1 MRGPVIAHER
11 VPGMTDSDRRLFLQ
25 RTAAGV
31 ALWPSV
37 IQSALAVPAAQ
48 RSGTIKDVEHVVIL
62 MQENRSFDHYFG
74 TLRGVRGFSDPRA
87 ITLPSGKP
95 VWQQPSLDGGSVAPF
110 HLDTQTTSAQWLK
123 SLDHSWKGSHALW
136 KHHDNWIAAKT
147 PLTMGYFQRSDLAF
161 YHALADAFTICD
173 AYHCS
178 IFGPTNPNRLF
189 LFSGTNGLAVGED
202 GLQAILNPTDEVNET
217 ADQNKDSKSFQP
229 YRWTTYAERLG
240 AAGIS
245 WRLYQE
251 YDNYGDNGL
260 AYFAR
265 FRGLDPASQDYR
277 RARHWPAASTGLK
290 NSHGDVLVEDFAAD
304 VAAGRLPQVSWIVA
318 PTAACEHP
326 EACPGVGQ
334 AFTARLLAVLAAHPD
349 VWSKTVFFLNYDEND
364 GFFDHVPPPVPPIT
378 PDMGKSTVSVAGES
392 YKGEPV
398 GLGPRVPM
406 LVISPWS
413 KGGFVNSQLFDH
425 TSVIQFM
432 EKRFDVLEPNITP
445 WRRAVCGD
453 LTTAFDFAASSVPP
467 NQSLPDTGSYADLA
481 LQQQQLPAPQPV
493 NQTLPQQE
501 RGIRP
506 ARSLPYDLDVRGMVQ
521 GGRFVLKIANH
532 GGVGAALCV
541 RSAGENGPWFYTVEA
556 GKQLSDRLPLNAG
569 YFYQVY
575 GPNGFLRTYRD
586 TAPFSAISAQ
596 CRFDEVAG
604 DLVIAIRNSAE
615 QTSEVEL
622 LPLTYAAQHSRRILL
637 AKGATVE
644 ERWPVSKNGHWYD
657 IELRCGNMVLRW
669 AGHAETGQPSVSD
682 PALG

>member
-1 MRGPVIAHER
+1 
-11 VPGMTDSDRRLFLQ
+11 MTDSNRRLFLQ
-25 RTAAGV
+25 HSAAGA

-37 IQSALAVPAAQ
+37 IQNALAVPAAS
-48 RSGTIKDVEHVVIL
+48 RSGTIQDVEHVVIL

-95 VWQQPSLDGGSVAPF
+95 VWQQPAADGGSVAPF
-110 HLDTQTTSAQWLK
+110 HLDTKTTSAQWLK
-123 SLDHSWKGSHALW
+123 SLDHSWKGAHAQW

-147 PLTMGYFQRSDLAF
+147 PLTMGYFRRSDLAF
-161 YHALADAFTICD
+161 YYALADAFTICD

-202 GLQAILNPTDEVNET
+202 GLQAIVNPTEEVNET
-217 ADQNKDSKSFQP
+217 ADQKNDSKTFQP

-265 FRGLDPASQDYR
+265 FRGLDPASDDHR
-277 RARHWPAASTGLK
+277 RARHWPAASTGIK
-290 NSHGDVLVEDFAAD
+290 NSHGDFLVEEFAAD
-304 VAAGRLPQVSWIVA
+304 VAAGTLPQVSWIVA

-326 EACPGVGQ
+326 EATPGVGQ
-334 AFTARLLAVLAAHPD
+334 ALTARLLAVLAAHPE
-349 VWSKTVFFLNYDEND
+349 VWSRTVFFLNYDEND

-378 PDMGKSTVSVAGES
+378 PDMGKSTVSMAGES

-425 TSVIQFM
+425 TSVIQFL
-432 EKRFDVLEPNITP
+432 EKRFDVAEPNITP
-445 WRRAVCGD
+445 WRRVVCGD
-453 LTTAFDFAASSVPP
+453 LTSAFDFSSPDAGIAQLPVTRGYAEAAVR
-467 NQSLPDTGSYADLA
+467 
-481 LQQQQLPAPQPV
+481 QQQLPAPHPAGKG
-493 NQTLPQQE
+493 PPRQE
-501 RGIRP
+501 SGTRP
-506 ARSLPYDLDVRGMVQ
+506 ARSLPYAVDVAAAIDDGALA
-521 GGRFVLKIANH
+521 LKMTNSGNA
-532 GGVGAALCV
+532 GVALCA
-541 RSAGENGPWFYTVEA
+541 RSSGGKGPWFYTVEA
-556 GKQLSDRLPLNAG
+556 GKGLDDRLPVGTDYA
-569 YFYQVY
+569 FEVH
-575 GPNGFLRTYRD
+575 GPNGFLREFRD
-586 TAPFSAISAQ
+586 AAPYAALSAQ
-596 CRFDEVAG
+596 CRYDAGSG
-604 DLVIAIRNSAE
+604 DLIVSVSNPGTETREFSLETLSPSRQGARRYRLAPGAGMEDRWAIAA
-615 QTSEVEL
+615 
-622 LPLTYAAQHSRRILL
+622 
-637 AKGATVE
+637 
-644 ERWPVSKNGHWYD
+644 NGHWYD
-657 IELRCGNMVLRW
+657 IALRSGRMLRRW
-669 AGHAETGQPSVSD
+669 AGHVETGKPSHSD